1 MLLSLEASEAGEKE
15 IPKKPRVSGF
25 FTVGSDV
32 EPPRKAAI
40 AYGREV

>member
-25 FTVGSDV
+25 LVGSDV